1 MSRRIRITAGQV
13 ELRAELNDSQT
24 ANAIYD
30 ALPITGH
37 GNRWGE
43 EIYFEIPVDVALEP
57 GASEDV
63 EVGSLGYW
71 PPGKAFCIFFGPTP
85 ASSGDEPKA
94 ASPVN
99 TIGRVNENVREL
111 KDVPH
116 GQEVRLERAGQWPEA
131 SDQ

>member
-24 ANAIYD
+24 AKAIYD

-43 EIYFEIPVDVALEP
+43 EIYFEIPVDVSLEP

-99 TIGRVNENVREL
+99 PIGKVNEKVKEL
-111 KDVPH
+111 KDIPH
-116 GQEVRLERAGQWPEA
+116 GQEVRIERVGQWPE
-131 SDQ
+131 

>member
-1 MSRRIRITAGQV
+1 MSRAIRIIAGQF
-13 ELRAELNDSQT
+13 ELRAELNDSET

-30 ALPITGH
+30 ALPISSC

-43 EIYFEIPVDVALEP
+43 EIYFEIPVDAPLEP
-57 GASEDV
+57 GATERV

-85 ASSGDEPKA
+85 ASTDDKPRA

-99 TIGRVNENVREL
+99 AIGRINEDVNEL
-111 KDVPH
+111 KDFPH
-116 GQEVRLERAGQWPEA
+116 GAEVRLERADGGQSA
-131 SDQ
+131 HG